1 MPSEVDKTFD
11 ASKLLTQFHDH
22 GVDFGD
28 YPGWMFRRSVIYFDK
43 PTNEPEGP
51 SSNLD
56 VDLLIQTVE
65 FAGGRIVDDV
75 EDREVTHIVVGED
88 RSRLKE
94 LRGIISRFV
103 SHRWYSRTIYD

>member
-1 MPSEVDKTFD
+1 MPGKVDLEFD
-11 ASKLLTQFHDH
+11 SSKLLNQFHDH

-28 YPGWMFRRSVIYFDK
+28 YPGWMFRRSVIYFDRL
-43 PTNEPEGP
+43 TQQSNESWPS

-56 VDLLIQTVE
+56 LDFLQQTVE
-65 FAGGRIVDDV
+65 FAGGRTVNDV

-94 LRGIISRFV
+94 LRGIISRSV
-103 SHRWYSRTIYD
+103 NHKD